1 VTRYIV
7 RRMLIAVPVLLSITL
22 IVFIML
28 HSAGGDPAVVMLGAR
43 ASDASL
49 AALRSELGLDEPLPM
64 QYVDFVRGAVQGNFG
79 TSYRSQQPV
88 AHEIFSRFPAT
99 VELAFG
105 AMFIAT
111 IIGLIAGTVAAT
123 RKNSFFDY
131 SSTVMSLIG
140 VSVPTFWLGI
150 ILIIIFGV
158 ELKWLPISGR
168 VDPRIGADPNAHFL
182 IINSFVHGN
191 WAVFWDALKH
201 LILPAFTLAAWPAA
215 IIARMTRAS
224 LLESMG
230 QDYIRTAR
238 AKGLK
243 ERNIIVRHVF
253 RNAMLP
259 IITVAGIE
267 FGGLLAGAVV
277 TEQVFSWPG
286 IGKLTVDAI
295 TNRDYQIVQ
304 GVVILVGVIFI
315 LMNLVVDIVYVW
327 LDPRIRYG

>member
-1 VTRYIV
+1 MTRYIV

-43 ASDASL
+43 ASDESL
-49 AALRSELGLDEPLPM
+49 AALRSELGLDEPLPV
-64 QYVDFVRGAVQGNFG
+64 QYVDFVRGAVQGNLG
-79 TSYRSQQPV
+79 TSYRSKQPV
-88 AHEIFSRFPAT
+88 AHEVFSRFPAT
-99 VELAFG
+99 VELAIG

-131 SSTVMSLIG
+131 SSTAMSLIG

-182 IINSFVHGN
+182 ILNSFIHGD

-243 ERNIIVRHVF
+243 ERTVIARHVF

-259 IITVAGIE
+259 IITVAGLE

-315 LMNLVVDIVYVW
+315 VMNLIVDIVYVW
-327 LDPRIRYG
+327 LDPRIRYA

>member
-1 VTRYIV
+1 MTRYIV

-22 IVFIML
+22 IVFVML

-43 ASDASL
+43 ASDESL
-49 AALRSELGLDEPLPM
+49 AALRSELGLDEPLPV
-64 QYVDFVRGAVQGNFG
+64 QYVDFVRDAVQGNLG
-79 TSYRSQQPV
+79 TSYRSKQPV
-88 AHEIFSRFPAT
+88 AHEVFSRFPAT
-99 VELAFG
+99 VELAVG
-105 AMFIAT
+105 AMLIAT
-111 IIGLIAGTVAAT
+111 IIGLIAGTIAAT

-131 SSTVMSLIG
+131 SSTAMSLIG

-182 IINSFVHGN
+182 ILNSFVHGD

-224 LLESMG
+224 LLEAMG

-243 ERNIIVRHVF
+243 ERTVVVRHVF

-259 IITVAGIE
+259 IITVAGLE

-327 LDPRIRYG
+327 LDPRIRYR

>member
-43 ASDASL
+43 ASDESL
-49 AALRSELGLDEPLPM
+49 AALRSELGLDEPLPV
-64 QYVDFVRGAVQGNFG
+64 QYVDFVRGAVQGNLG
-79 TSYRSQQPV
+79 TSYRSKQPV
-88 AHEIFSRFPAT
+88 AHEVFSRFPAT
-99 VELAFG
+99 VELAIG

-131 SSTVMSLIG
+131 SSTAMSLIG

-182 IINSFVHGN
+182 ILNSFIHGD

-238 AKGLK
+238 AKGLR
-243 ERNIIVRHVF
+243 ERTVIARHVF

-259 IITVAGIE
+259 IITVAGLE

-315 LMNLVVDIVYVW
+315 VMNLIVDIVYVW
-327 LDPRIRYG
+327 LDPRIRYA

>member
-7 RRMLIAVPVLLSITL
+7 RRVLIAVPVLLSITL
-22 IVFIML
+22 IVFVML

-43 ASDASL
+43 ASDESL
-49 AALRSELGLDEPLPM
+49 AALRSELGLDEPLPV
-64 QYVDFVRGAVQGNFG
+64 QYVDFVRGALQGNLG
-79 TSYRSQQPV
+79 TSYRSKQPV
-88 AHEIFSRFPAT
+88 AHEVFSRFPAT
-99 VELAFG
+99 VELAVG
-105 AMFIAT
+105 AMIIAT

-123 RKNSFFDY
+123 RKNSVFDY
-131 SSTVMSLIG
+131 SSTAMSLIG

-150 ILIIIFGV
+150 ILIIVFGV

-182 IINSFVHGN
+182 MLNSFVHGD

-224 LLESMG
+224 LLEAMG

-243 ERNIIVRHVF
+243 ERTVIVRHVF

-259 IITVAGIE
+259 IITVAGLE

-315 LMNLVVDIVYVW
+315 LMNLIVDIVYVW

>member
-1 VTRYIV
+1 MTRYIV

-43 ASDASL
+43 ASDESL
-49 AALRSELGLDEPLPM
+49 AALRTELGLDEPLPV
-64 QYVDFVRGAVQGNFG
+64 QYVDFVRGAVQGNLG
-79 TSYRSQQPV
+79 TSYRSKQPV
-88 AHEIFSRFPAT
+88 AHEVFSRFPAT
-99 VELAFG
+99 VELAVG

-131 SSTVMSLIG
+131 SSTAMSLIG

-150 ILIIIFGV
+150 VLIIVFGV
-158 ELKWLPISGR
+158 ELQWLPISGR

-182 IINSFVHGN
+182 ILNSFIHGN

-243 ERNIIVRHVF
+243 ERTVIVRHVF

-259 IITVAGIE
+259 IITVAGLE

-315 LMNLVVDIVYVW
+315 VMNLVVDIVYVW

>member
-22 IVFIML
+22 IVFVML

-43 ASDASL
+43 ASDESL
-49 AALRSELGLDEPLPM
+49 AALRSELGLDEPLPV
-64 QYVDFVRGAVQGNFG
+64 QYIDFVRGAVQGNLG
-79 TSYRSQQPV
+79 TSYRSKQPV
-88 AHEIFSRFPAT
+88 AHEVFSRFPAT
-99 VELAFG
+99 VELAVG

-123 RKNSFFDY
+123 RKNSIFDY
-131 SSTVMSLIG
+131 SSTIMSLIG

-182 IINSFVHGN
+182 ILNSLIHGD

-224 LLESMG
+224 LLEAMG

-243 ERNIIVRHVF
+243 DRTVIVRHVF

-259 IITVAGIE
+259 IITVAGLE

-304 GVVILVGVIFI
+304 GVVILVGFIFI
-315 LMNLVVDIVYVW
+315 AMNLIVDVVYVW

>member
-1 VTRYIV
+1 
-7 RRMLIAVPVLLSITL
+7 MLIAVPVLLSITL

-43 ASDASL
+43 ASDESL
-49 AALRSELGLDEPLPM
+49 AALRSELGLDEPLPV
-64 QYVDFVRGAVQGNFG
+64 QYVDFVRGAVQGNLG
-79 TSYRSQQPV
+79 TSYRSKQPV
-88 AHEIFSRFPAT
+88 AHEVFSRFPAT
-99 VELAFG
+99 VELAVG
-105 AMFIAT
+105 AMIIAT

-131 SSTVMSLIG
+131 SSTAMSLIG

-182 IINSFVHGN
+182 ILNSFIHGN

-224 LLESMG
+224 LLEAMG

-243 ERNIIVRHVF
+243 ERTVIVRHVF

-259 IITVAGIE
+259 IITVAGLE

-315 LMNLVVDIVYVW
+315 VMNLVVDIVYVW

>member
-1 VTRYIV
+1 
-7 RRMLIAVPVLLSITL
+7 MLIAVPVLLSITL

-43 ASDASL
+43 ASDESL
-49 AALRSELGLDEPLPM
+49 AALRSELGLDEPLPV
-64 QYVDFVRGAVQGNFG
+64 QYVDFVRGAVQGNLG
-79 TSYRSQQPV
+79 TSYRSKQPV
-88 AHEIFSRFPAT
+88 AHEVFSRFPAT
-99 VELAFG
+99 VELAVG
-105 AMFIAT
+105 AMIIAT

-123 RKNSFFDY
+123 RKNSYFDY
-131 SSTVMSLIG
+131 SSTAMSLIG

-182 IINSFVHGN
+182 ILNSFIHGN

-224 LLESMG
+224 LLEAMG

-243 ERNIIVRHVF
+243 ERTVIVRHVF

-259 IITVAGIE
+259 IITVAGLE

-315 LMNLVVDIVYVW
+315 VMNLVVDIVYVW

>member
-1 VTRYIV
+1 MTRYIV

-43 ASDASL
+43 ASDESL
-49 AALRSELGLDEPLPM
+49 SALRSELGLDEPLPV
-64 QYVDFVRGAVQGNFG
+64 QYVDFVRGAVQGNLG
-79 TSYRSQQPV
+79 TSYRSKQPV
-88 AHEIFSRFPAT
+88 AHEVFSRFPAT
-99 VELAFG
+99 VELAIG

-131 SSTVMSLIG
+131 SSTAMSLIG

-182 IINSFVHGN
+182 ILNSFIHGD

-243 ERNIIVRHVF
+243 ERTVIARHVF

-259 IITVAGIE
+259 IITVAGLE

-315 LMNLVVDIVYVW
+315 VMNLIVDIVYVW
-327 LDPRIRYG
+327 LDPRIRYA

>member
-1 VTRYIV
+1 
-7 RRMLIAVPVLLSITL
+7 MLIAVPVLLSITL

-43 ASDASL
+43 ASDESL
-49 AALRSELGLDEPLPM
+49 AALRSELGLDEPLPV
-64 QYVDFVRGAVQGNFG
+64 QYVDFVRGAVQGNLG
-79 TSYRSQQPV
+79 TSYRSKQTV
-88 AHEIFSRFPAT
+88 AHEVFSRFPAT
-99 VELAFG
+99 VELAVG
-105 AMFIAT
+105 AMIIAT
-111 IIGLIAGTVAAT
+111 IIGLIAGTIAAT

-131 SSTVMSLIG
+131 SSTAMSLIG

-182 IINSFVHGN
+182 ILNSFIHGN
-191 WAVFWDALKH
+191 WVVFWDALKH

-224 LLESMG
+224 LLEAMG

-243 ERNIIVRHVF
+243 ERTVIVRHVF

-259 IITVAGIE
+259 IITVAGLE

-315 LMNLVVDIVYVW
+315 VMNLVVDIVYVW